1 MPTSPLH
8 DRLDVPEVTVKLRV
22 MVRGLR
28 EQVRPVG
35 TVSVRLIGPVNPLM
49 ATTVIVVFASLLTS
63 TAEFVG
69 LADMVKST
77 AVIETLVDADS
88 REEVP
93 VIVITALPV

>member
-1 MPTSPLH
+1 M
-8 DRLDVPEVTVKLRV
+8 PEVIVELRD
-22 MVRGLR
+22 MLRGLR
-28 EQVRPVG
+28 EHVRPVG
-35 TVSVRLIGPVNPLM
+35 TVSVKLIGPVNPLI
-49 ATTVIVVFASLLTS
+49 ATTVIVVFASLLIS

-88 REEVP
+88 GEEVP